1 MRDLHTHVLPGLD
14 DGPRDL
20 EESLSVV
27 SFLAGLGFDHI
38 FLTPHF
44 RQSYFEIPASRIREA
59 SGRLRAALADRL
71 PAVRF
76 TEAHEVHLGSV
87 FDSRGRVQGFLTFG
101 ADHPHVLLEVP
112 GQSFPFDFLLRTING
127 LYAEGIRV
135 VLAHPER
142 HVCLSNEPGRYRE
155 LCDRGVKFQLNL
167 TSLSGFGGRQVRKA
181 AELLCGEGMVHAV
194 GTDTHSLAQAVA
206 FVPRGLEKAVKLLGE
221 QRLREIAEGAELPLG
236 SEDAGEETGTWG

>member
-1 MRDLHTHVLPGLD
+1 VRDLHSHVLPGLD
-14 DGPRDL
+14 DGARDL
-20 EESLSVV
+20 GESLSIV

-44 RQSYFEIPASRIREA
+44 RRGYFEIPAGKIRDA
-59 SGRLRAALADRL
+59 SGQLRAALGDRL
-71 PAVRF
+71 SAVRF

-87 FDSRGRVQGFLTFG
+87 FDSRGRVQQFLTFG

-112 GQSFPFDFLLRTING
+112 GQPFPFDFLLRTIDG

-142 HVCLSNEPGRYRE
+142 HMALSNEPGRYRD
-155 LCDRGVKFQLNL
+155 LCERGVKFQLNL
-167 TSLSGFGGRQVRKA
+167 TSLSGFAGRRVCRA
-181 AELLCGEGMVHAV
+181 AELLCREGMVHAI

-206 FVPRGLEKAVKLLGE
+206 FVPRGLDRAAKLLGE
-221 QRLREIAEGAELPLG
+221 RRLREIAEGAELPLG
-236 SEDAGEETGTWG
+236 AEDAREETGTWG